1 MEGSLEHSKRNKK
14 RFVVS
19 DAVLFVIPLLF
30 MVLFIR
36 VYPIFEAV
44 FRSFTNWTGLA
55 PGHWV
60 GLKNY
65 IDLLRSGVF
74 WLTFR
79 NSMVVLISVP
89 LQVIVGILVAV
100 LLYEEVLGWRFFRVI
115 FFLPQVISAVTIG
128 FLFRVAF
135 DFGGPVDVVL
145 EKFLHLISHPI
156 NWLGK
161 GSTGLFVLVFVL
173 TWYSIGW
180 QAIVMLAGMSKI
192 PPFIF
197 DAAKIDGANFWQ
209 RTFRIVVPMI
219 SRTVEYGIIMSMV
232 WTFTSI
238 FPFIYSVTWGGPG
251 YETTTMDYLIYLKFY
266 QSNSNLGYVSALS
279 VTLMIIIAAFTL
291 VEMHIVNRL
300 SAWEE

>member
-1 MEGSLEHSKRNKK
+1 MIHSKSHKK
-14 RFVVS
+14 GFVVS
-19 DAVLFVIPLLF
+19 DAVLFLIPLLI

-36 VYPIFEAV
+36 VYPILEAV
-44 FRSFTNWTGLA
+44 VKSFTSWNGLT

-65 IDLLRSGVF
+65 IDLLRSGTF

-89 LQVIVGILVAV
+89 LQVIFGILVAV
-100 LLYEEVLGWRFFRVI
+100 LLYEEVLGWRFFRVV

-135 DFGGPVDVVL
+135 GFKGPIDIVL
-145 EKFLHLISHPI
+145 ENFLHLISHPI

-192 PPFIF
+192 PPSIF
-197 DAAKIDGANFWQ
+197 DAAEIDGANFWQ
-209 RTFRIVVPMI
+209 RTSRIVVPMI

-238 FPFIYSVTWGGPG
+238 FPFIYSITWGGPG

-266 QSNSNLGYVSALS
+266 QSSSNLGYISALS
-279 VTLMIIIAAFTL
+279 VTLMIIISMFTL
-291 VEMHIVNRL
+291 VEMHFVNKF
-300 SAWEE
+300 SEWEE